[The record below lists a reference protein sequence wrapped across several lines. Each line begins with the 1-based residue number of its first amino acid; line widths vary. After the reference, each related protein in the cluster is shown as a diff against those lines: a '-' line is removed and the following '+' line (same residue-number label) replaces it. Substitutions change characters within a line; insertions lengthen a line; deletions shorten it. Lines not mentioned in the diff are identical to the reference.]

1 MSLRFTHL
9 QQRQQ
14 QRDRLKL
21 SFLALLLVVTF
32 VLSLSVGDIWLPPS
46 LWMNEQAQL
55 FVWQLRL
62 PRSLAV
68 IVVGAGLAMSGAV
81 MQSLFDNPLSEPG
94 LLGVANGAGVALV
107 LTILLGGGLIPVW
120 VLSMNAIIGALVLTI
135 ILLTLSRRKLVSG
148 SRLLLV
154 GFALGIACSA
164 IMTWAVYFSSSLDLR
179 QLLYWLMGSFGGIG
193 WQQKWLIL
201 GLSPAIIW
209 LVYQG
214 NKLNL
219 LSLGEDQAR
228 QLGVPLIVWRNIFVL
243 IIAWVVGV
251 SVALAGIIGFIG
263 LIIPHMLRLAGIT
276 DHRYL
281 LAGCALAGASILLL
295 ADLLSRIVLS
305 SAELPIGVITST
317 LGAPLFIW
325 MLLRNV
331 KTY

>member
-1 MSLRFTHL
+1 MSLRFA
-9 QQRQQ
+9 QIQRRQQ
-14 QRDRLKL
+14 YRDELKL
-21 SFLALLLVVTF
+21 SLLALLLAIAF
-32 VLSLSVGDIWLPPS
+32 VLSLSVGDLWLPPT
-46 LWMNEQAQL
+46 LWMSEQAEL

-68 IVVGAGLAMSGAV
+68 IFVGAGLAMSGAV

-107 LTILLGGGLIPVW
+107 LTILFGGGFMPVW
-120 VLSMNAIIGALVLTI
+120 ILSINAIIGALVLTI
-135 ILLTLSRRKLVSG
+135 ILLALSRRKLISG
-148 SRLLLV
+148 SRLLLI
-154 GFALGIACSA
+154 GFALGITCSA

-193 WQQKWLIL
+193 WQQKYLIMA
-201 GLSPAIIW
+201 LSPAIIW
-209 LVYQG
+209 LIYQG

-219 LSLGEDQAR
+219 LSLGDVQAR
-228 QLGVPLIVWRNIFVL
+228 QLGVPLVIWRNILVIL
-243 IIAWVVGV
+243 VAWVVGV

-263 LIIPHMLRLAGIT
+263 LIIPHMLRLVGIT

-281 LAGCALAGASILLL
+281 LTGCALAGACILLV

-305 SAELPIGVITST
+305 SAELPVGVITST

-325 MLLRNV
+325 MLLRNA

>member
-1 MSLRFTHL
+1 MGLRFTQL

-14 QRDRLKL
+14 RRDRIKL
-21 SFLALLLVVTF
+21 CLFALLLAITIII
-32 VLSLSVGDIWLPPS
+32 SLSAGDIWLPPQ
-46 LWMNEQAQL
+46 LWFSEQAQL

-62 PRSLAV
+62 PRTLAA
-68 IVVGAGLAMSGAV
+68 IAVGAGLAMSGAV

-107 LTILLGGGLIPVW
+107 LTILLGGGLLPVW
-120 VLSMNAIIGALVLTI
+120 LLSMNAILGALILTL
-135 ILLTLSRRKLVSG
+135 ILLGLSRRKLLPG
-148 SRLLLV
+148 ARLLLI

-164 IMTWAVYFSSSLDLR
+164 IMTWAVYFSSSMDLR

-201 GLSPAIIW
+201 ALVPALIW
-209 LVYQG
+209 LIYQG

-228 QLGVPLIVWRNIFVL
+228 QLGVPLVVWRNIFVM
-243 IIAWVVGV
+243 IIAWVVGT

-263 LIIPHMLRLAGIT
+263 LIIPHILRLAGIT

-281 LAGCALAGASILLL
+281 LTGCALTGATLLL
-295 ADLLSRIVLS
+295 MADLTSRVAMS

-317 LGAPLFIW
+317 IGAPLFIW
-325 MLLRNV
+325 MLLRHA

>member
-1 MSLRFTHL
+1 MTLRFTHL
-9 QQRQQ
+9 QQQQ
-14 QRDRLKL
+14 QRKDRLKL
-21 SFLALLLVVTF
+21 SLFGLLLAIAFVV
-32 VLSLSVGDIWLPPS
+32 SLSVGDIWLPPS
-46 LWMNEQAQL
+46 MWMSEQAKL

-62 PRSLAV
+62 PRTLAV
-68 IVVGAGLAMSGAV
+68 IAVGAGLAMSGAV

-94 LLGVANGAGVALV
+94 LLGIANGAGVALV
-107 LTILLGGGLIPVW
+107 LTILLGGGLLPVW
-120 VLSMNAIIGALVLTI
+120 LLSLNAILGALVLTL
-135 ILLTLSRRKLVSG
+135 ILLALSRRKLLSG
-148 SRLLLV
+148 SRLLLI

-201 GLSPAIIW
+201 ALSPALIW

-219 LSLGEDQAR
+219 ISLGEDQAR
-228 QLGVPLIVWRNIFVL
+228 QLGIPLVIWRNLFVL

-281 LAGCALAGASILLL
+281 LTGCALAGASILLL
-295 ADLLSRIVLS
+295 ADLMSRIVLS

-325 MLLRNV
+325 MLLRNA